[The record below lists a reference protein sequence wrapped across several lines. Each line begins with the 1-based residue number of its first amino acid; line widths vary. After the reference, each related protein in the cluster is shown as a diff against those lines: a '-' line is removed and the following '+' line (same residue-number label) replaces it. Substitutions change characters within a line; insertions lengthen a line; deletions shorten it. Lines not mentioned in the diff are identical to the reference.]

1 MTTTEIINN
10 SEYSSINEIRENILT
25 EKDLVNI
32 KWKTYINKSWYRKI
46 ALALNISIQV
56 VNEKRIEQE
65 TCFLYD
71 FTVRATNSLWRY
83 VESSSSCASDER
95 EFNNL
100 NHDVRATAQTR
111 ATNRAIADL
120 IWLTEIVK
128 APGVITHSDQWIT
141 VKQKSLLTRL
151 VESKYTDTQTRATLY
166 KQIDWLSKDEANTKI
181 KQLIDEWVE
190 IK

>member
-46 ALALNISIQV
+46 ALALNISIQIV
-56 VNEKRIEQE
+56 SEKRIDQE
-65 TCFLYD
+65 NCFLYD

-83 VESSSSCASDER
+83 VESSSSCASNER
-95 EFNNL
+95 DFNNI

-120 IWLTEIVK
+120 IWLAE
-128 APGVITHSDQWIT
+128 VITPKYMEVQTHDAIT
-141 VKQKSLLTRL
+141 EKQKTLLTRL
-151 VESKYTDTQTRATLY
+151 VKSKYKDTQMRNNLY
-166 KQIDWLSKDEANTKI
+166 KQIALLTKNKANDKI
-181 KQLIDEWVE
+181 KQLIEEWVTV
-190 IK
+190 

>member
-1 MTTTEIINN
+1 
-10 SEYSSINEIRENILT
+10 
-25 EKDLVNI
+25 
-32 KWKTYINKSWYRKI
+32 
-46 ALALNISIQV
+46 
-56 VNEKRIEQE
+56 
-65 TCFLYD
+65 
-71 FTVRATNSLWRY
+71 

-95 EFNNL
+95 DFNNL

-120 IWLTEIVK
+120 IWLTEIIK
-128 APGVITHSDQWIT
+128 APGVIIHSDQWIT
-141 VKQKSLLTRL
+141 IKQKSLLTRL
-151 VESKYTDTQTRATLY
+151 VESKYTDTETRTTLY

>member
-56 VNEKRIEQE
+56 VSENRIEKE
-65 TCFLYD
+65 EYFIYD

-95 EFNNL
+95 EFNNI

-111 ATNRAIADL
+111 STNRAIADL
-120 IWLTEIVK
+120 IWLTEIIK

-141 VKQKSLLTRL
+141 SKQKSLLTRL